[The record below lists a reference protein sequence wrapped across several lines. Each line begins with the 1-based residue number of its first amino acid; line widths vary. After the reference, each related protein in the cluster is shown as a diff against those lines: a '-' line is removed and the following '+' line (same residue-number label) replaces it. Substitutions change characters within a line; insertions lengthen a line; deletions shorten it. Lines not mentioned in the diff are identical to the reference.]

1 MTLRIVTF
9 GTLCVRGERGT
20 LAGAAAQPRRLALL
34 ALLARAGDRGVTREK
49 LTALV
54 WPDADEER
62 ARRAITQSI
71 YALRQELGSDDA
83 IAGVK
88 DLRLNPDLITT
99 DVADFSAATRA
110 NRLEDAV
117 ALYAG
122 PFLDGFHVAGN
133 DEFDRWADSERTV
146 LLQEYLEAL
155 EKLATV
161 AEGRGDHNAAT
172 GWWRRLS
179 AKDPLSARYAIG
191 VMRSL
196 VATGDKHG
204 ALEHARVHE
213 TLLEEQLDLPAD
225 RDVVALAARI
235 RRELRA
241 GARAE
246 AELQAAE
253 ASVAVDEPAESTALD
268 PADTEPDSAPPND
281 FILGSTLERTAA
293 SPPPRRIEARV
304 ITADA
309 VPAFVPPAPKA
320 PTALAARGRR
330 RWTQVGIAAAVIA
343 LAAAGTVT
351 LRDRRAHAAKDDAPV
366 VAVGRITDYSAAPDR
381 RYGLPLADLLATNL
395 ARVEGFHVVSAARML
410 ELTRQA
416 STSGD
421 TTAAAMLAA
430 ARLAGATEL
439 IDGIV
444 YARPDGRLRLDLR
457 RIGVADG
464 EILQAQ
470 TVEGADLFALV
481 DSGTARLVA
490 AHGAT
495 PPGSVTG
502 VTTRSVAAYSL
513 YAQGLRANANG
524 DVPGA
529 RSLFAAALREDSTFA
544 MAAYYLGRTLPNRTE
559 LVATLERALRL
570 SAGATER
577 ERLMIRAGWAWSVTA
592 RELGAVAE
600 SLVTRY
606 PQETQGHLYKGIAL
620 LQEGDFA
627 GAVAP
632 LERAIAMDSASFT
645 HGDSTSGCNACV
657 ALLQLVLTYELADSL
672 PAAERVARR
681 WTKLDPQSSRPWVS
695 LWDVLQREWKFEEAE
710 QVAEHIAQIDRDAIA
725 ATDRTA
731 LNAIRKGDFEL
742 ADRVLRGAIQGGS
755 EAAQMDA
762 LWDLCISLRQQ
773 GRAEEA
779 VAIAR
784 RYRQI
789 ADRAE
794 RAKGAIVTESVR
806 PLAQALFETGRY
818 REAAALFDSSAR
830 WRAANE
836 SPVSAARERAW
847 SLTHAAR
854 SLAAA
859 GDTTELA
866 ARADTIAAVGVQ
878 SASARDQRLASYIRG
893 LLLLARNDLPNAAVA
908 IRSSIYSLP
917 GGYTREN
924 YDLARIYLRLGRPR
938 DAIAVL
944 QPALRGKLDASNMY
958 VTHTEIRELLGQ
970 AWDSAGRADSASV
983 HYAWVA
989 RAWEHGDP
997 AYAKRAVAARERGAA
1012 LRTK

>member
-34 ALLARAGDRGVTREK
+34 ALLARAGDRAVTREK

-88 DLRLNPDLITT
+88 DLRLNPELITT
-99 DVADFSAATRA
+99 DVADFSAAIRA
-110 NRLEDAV
+110 NRMEDAV
-117 ALYAG
+117 RLYAG

-133 DEFDRWADSERTV
+133 DEFDRWVDSERTV

-155 EKLATV
+155 EKLATA
-161 AEGRGDHNAAT
+161 AEGRGDHAAAA

-225 RDVVALAARI
+225 RDVVAFAARI

-253 ASVAVDEPAESTALD
+253 ASVAVDEPTED
-268 PADTEPDSAPPND
+268 PAPDPGDNDRDSAPPND
-281 FILGSTLERTAA
+281 LILKSTLERTAA
-293 SPPPRRIEARV
+293 PPPPRRIEARV

-309 VPAFVPPAPKA
+309 MPAFVPPAPT
-320 PTALAARGRR
+320 PSSARHRR
-330 RWTQVGIAAAVIA
+330 RWTQVAIAAAVIA
-343 LAAAGTVT
+343 LVAAATVA
-351 LRDRRAHAAKDDAPV
+351 LRGRRAHAANGDEPV
-366 VAVGRITDYSAAPDR
+366 VAVGRITDYSATPDR

-395 ARVEGFHVVSAARML
+395 ARVEGLRVVSAARML

-416 STSGD
+416 SASGD
-421 TTAAAMLAA
+421 TSAAAMLAA

-457 RIGVADG
+457 RIGVGDG
-464 EILQAQ
+464 EILKTQ

-502 VTTRSVAAYSL
+502 VTTGSVAAYSL

-529 RSLFAAALREDSTFA
+529 RTLFAAALREDSTFA
-544 MAAYYLGRTLPNRTE
+544 MAAYYYGRLAPNRTQ
-559 LVATLERALRL
+559 LVAGLERALRL

-606 PQETQGHLYKGIAL
+606 PQETQGHLYKGIAR
-620 LQEGDFA
+620 LQAGDFA
-627 GAVAP
+627 GAVPP
-632 LERAIAMDSASFT
+632 LERAIAMDSMSFT
-645 HGDSTSGCNACV
+645 HADSTSGCNAC
-657 ALLQLVLTYELADSL
+657 AAFLQLVLTYELADSL
-672 PAAERVARR
+672 AAAERVARR
-681 WTKLDPQSSRPWVS
+681 WTKAEPESSRPWMS
-695 LWDVLQREWKFEEAE
+695 LWDVLQREWRFDEAE
-710 QVAEHIAQIDRDAIA
+710 RVAAHIAQIDRDAIA

-742 ADRVLRGAIQGGS
+742 ADRVLRSAIQGGS
-755 EAAQMDA
+755 TAAQMDA
-762 LWDLCISLRQQ
+762 LWDLGLSLRQQ

-779 VAIAR
+779 VTIAR
-784 RYRQI
+784 QYRQI

-794 RAKGAIVTESVR
+794 RATGAIATESVR

-818 REAAALFDSSAR
+818 RQAAALFDSSAI

-836 SPVSAARERAW
+836 SPASAARERAW

-958 VTHTEIRELLGQ
+958 VTHTEIRELLAQ
-970 AWDSAGRADSASV
+970 AWDSAGRADSASA

-997 AYAKRAVAARERGAA
+997 QYARRAAAARQRAVSVR
-1012 LRTK
+1012 